1 MYVPN
6 PQKWMKYYESMA
18 KGYHNP
24 YVDQKGG
31 QRKQIGGSLSGNRG
45 TFMVPIEEIP
55 HSTNSL
61 SSNPV
66 KVNLVSPSQQ
76 VVEQAKSELQI
87 ARKGIKRKR
96 ASKSVSSSK
105 RRRTVRSLNKTSRKN
120 KPKKT
125 KKNKVTVKK
134 TNLRKNRKTNLKRG
148 GKNSRRKL
156 NKKKTQFSDIFT

>member
-1 MYVPN
+1 
-6 PQKWMKYYESMA
+6 
-18 KGYHNP
+18 
-24 YVDQKGG
+24 
-31 QRKQIGGSLSGNRG
+31 
-45 TFMVPIEEIP
+45 MVPIEEIP

-61 SSNPV
+61 SSNPI

-120 KPKKT
+120 KHKKI
-125 KKNKVTVKK
+125 KKNKTTVKK
-134 TNLRKNRKTNLKRG
+134 TNLQKNRKTNLKRG
-148 GKNSRRKL
+148 RTNARRKL

>member
-1 MYVPN
+1 MDSNKMYVPN
-6 PQKWMKYYESMA
+6 PQKWMTYYESMA

-31 QRKQIGGSLSGNRG
+31 QGKQIGGSLSGNRG
-45 TFMVPIEEIP
+45 TLMVPIEEIP

-87 ARKGIKRKR
+87 VRKGIKRKC
-96 ASKSVSSSK
+96 ATKSISSPK
-105 RRRTVRSLNKTSRKN
+105 RCRTVRALTKLAEKN
-120 KPKKT
+120 KSKKIKRIKQQS
-125 KKNKVTVKK
+125 KKRISEK
-134 TNLRKNRKTNLKRG
+134 LE
-148 GKNSRRKL
+148 RR
-156 NKKKTQFSDIFT
+156 I